1 MSTTTRSLTAAHAE
15 VKAEITRTDTKTG
28 LLLAFVG
35 AVLAGVWT
43 VARDLPLTLPAYIE
57 GGLGMVL
64 LVVAAGLLLRS
75 TRPNLR
81 GRHGFP
87 LWATLTA
94 EEITAAVATD
104 LVTDIGWLSSGVDAM
119 ECARRAG
126 HSIAVLHKVYAKVL
140 DQTRERA
147 NDRNDAALRE
157 WNEPA

>member
-35 AVLAGVWT
+35 AVLAGAWT
-43 VARDLPLTLPAYIE
+43 VARDLPMNLPAYLA
-57 GGLGMVL
+57 GGAGITL

-104 LVTDIGWLSSGVDAM
+104 LAADIAGLSRLAVAKFT
-119 ECARRAG
+119 ALRRAVDLTLAG
-126 HSIAVLHKVYAKVL
+126 GALLLV
-140 DQTRERA
+140 
-147 NDRNDAALRE
+147 AALLTLGGAR
-157 WNEPA
+157 

>member
-1 MSTTTRSLTAAHAE
+1 MSATARSLKDVHAE

-35 AVLAGVWT
+35 AVLAGAWT
-43 VARDLPLTLPAYIE
+43 VARDLPLTVLAYVA

-81 GRHGFP
+81 GRHGLP

-94 EEITAAVATD
+94 EEITDAVATD
-104 LVTDIGWLSSGVDAM
+104 LAADIAGLSRLAVAKFT
-119 ECARRAG
+119 CLRRAVDLTCAG
-126 HSIAVLHKVYAKVL
+126 GALLILAAVLAL
-140 DQTRERA
+140 GG
-147 NDRNDAALRE
+147 AA
-157 WNEPA
+157 